1 MESEEKLQSMIK
13 YVEIWCK
20 KWRLKVNTDKT
31 KVVHFR
37 SKRKR
42 CTEFNF
48 TFDNSPLNVVNK
60 YKYLGVI
67 LEEHL
72 DFNLTSSVLANAAG
86 RALGSVISKINTKKC
101 RLQYLTKRLHGGM
114 LQSCA

>member
-1 MESEEKLQSMIK
+1 MKCIES
-13 YVEIWCK
+13 WFK
-20 KWRLKVNTDKT
+20 KWRLNVNTDKT

-37 SKRKR
+37 SNQNR

-48 TFDNSPLNVVNK
+48 TFDNCPLNVNQ

-72 DFNLTSSVLANAAG
+72 DL
-86 RALGSVISKINTKKC
+86 C
-101 RLQYLTKRLHGGM
+101 WQM
-114 LQSCA
+114 LKDEHLEK